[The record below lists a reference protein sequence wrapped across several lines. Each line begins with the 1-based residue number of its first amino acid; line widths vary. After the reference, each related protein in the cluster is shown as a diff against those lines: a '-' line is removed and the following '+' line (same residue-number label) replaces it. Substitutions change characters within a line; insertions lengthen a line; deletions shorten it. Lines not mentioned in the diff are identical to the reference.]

1 MLILTGLGVSP
12 THTSRRAGIVRYT
25 SFCTFAHFNYN
36 YITTDLKILLKVVV
50 RNGVKMSN
58 FCFANFQKNH
68 SNSVTNLQREANREF
83 EDPKRYKND
92 VRLEK
97 SDQNF
102 YFTKSENWGNSIDD
116 ILEKYGI
123 KKRKDSVVLTTTI
136 YGFSEGWEAAL
147 YAKGLS
153 QESVEE
159 QKKQYFQKCFEF
171 ENTRGKCI
179 NFVVHVDEAGM
190 WHAHAATVPIT
201 EVPIKKMKPVLD
213 KDGNPK
219 RLKNDKL
226 KYDYDYKKDA
236 EGNILKRYALNAK
249 AIFGSRR
256 KMSEEQT
263 RFYESCGKPF
273 GMERGECRIDDD
285 EEDRRKHMTEVEYR
299 ITKRAEEKGKKIVDD
314 ARDTVLKM
322 KEEEREKLRAANRTL
337 REANQQAEKII
348 SDAQEQAK
356 EEAEKIINNAYEESE
371 RIKQVAK
378 KQADEEL
385 KERERKAEERE
396 AQNARGKR
404 WIEEENKRL
413 DEKRAQLRKEARVYD
428 TSSDIADKQYEE
440 AASTSKPNRRT
451 PYIAY

>member
-12 THTSRRAGIVRYT
+12 THTSRKAGIVRYT
-25 SFCTFAHFNYN
+25 SFCTFAHFDYN
-36 YITTDLKILLKVVV
+36 YTTTDFKILLKVVV

-58 FCFANFQKNH
+58 YCFANFQKRH

-83 EDPKRYKND
+83 EDPKRYKNN
-92 VRLEK
+92 VRLEE

-102 YFTKSENWGNSIDD
+102 YFAKSESWKNSIDD

-136 YGFSEGWEAAL
+136 YGFSEGWEDAL
-147 YAKGLS
+147 YKSGKT
-153 QESVEE
+153 QDEVEE
-159 QKKQYFQKCFEF
+159 QKKEFFKKCFEF

-179 NFVVHVDEAGM
+179 NFIVHVDEAGQ
-190 WHAHAATVPIT
+190 WHAHAATVPIA
-201 EVPIKKMKPVLD
+201 EVPIKKMKPVFD

-219 RLKNDKL
+219 RLKNGRL
-226 KYDYDYKKDA
+226 KYDYDYQKD
-236 EGNILKRYALNAK
+236 ALNAK

-273 GMERGECRIDDD
+273 GMERGECRIDDT
-285 EEDRRKHMTEVEYR
+285 EEDRKKHLSEVEYR
-299 ITKRAEEKGKKIVDD
+299 HTARAKEKAKKIVDD

-348 SDAQEQAK
+348 S
-356 EEAEKIINNAYEESE
+356 NAYEESE
-371 RIKQVAK
+371 RIK
-378 KQADEEL
+378 KQADDYLEEEKRKL
-385 KERERKAEERE
+385 KEEKAQVEERRAQNERKA
-396 AQNARGKR
+396 K

-413 DEKRAQLRKEARVYD
+413 DEKRAQIRKEAKVYD

-440 AASTSKPNRRT
+440 AVSISKPYRRL
-451 PYIAY
+451 PDIVY

>member
-1 MLILTGLGVSP
+1 
-12 THTSRRAGIVRYT
+12 
-25 SFCTFAHFNYN
+25 
-36 YITTDLKILLKVVV
+36 
-50 RNGVKMSN
+50 MSN
-58 FCFANFQKNH
+58 FCFANFQKQH

-83 EDPKRYKND
+83 EDPKRYKNH
-92 VRLEK
+92 VRLEE

-102 YFTKSENWGNSIDD
+102 YFAKCESWKNSIDD

-136 YGFSEGWEAAL
+136 YGFSEGWEDAL
-147 YAKGLS
+147 YKSGKT
-153 QESVEE
+153 QDEVEE
-159 QKKQYFQKCFEF
+159 QKKQFFKKCFEF

-179 NFVVHVDEAGM
+179 NFIVHVDEAGQ
-190 WHAHAATVPIT
+190 WHAHAATVPIA
-201 EVPIKKMKPVLD
+201 EVPIKKMKPVFD

-219 RLKNDKL
+219 RLKNGRL
-226 KYDYDYKKDA
+226 KYDYDYQKDA

-273 GMERGECRIDDD
+273 GMERGECRIDDT
-285 EEDRRKHMTEVEYR
+285 EEDRKKHLSEVEYR
-299 ITKRAEEKGKKIVDD
+299 HTARAKEKAKKIVDD

-337 REANQQAEKII
+337 REANQQAKEIISNAEEEAKEKAEKII

-356 EEAEKIINNAYEESE
+356 EEKRKLEEEKAQVEEG
-371 RIKQVAK
+371 RAQN
-378 KQADEEL
+378 
-385 KERERKAEERE
+385 ERKA
-396 AQNARGKR
+396 K

-413 DEKRAQLRKEARVYD
+413 DEKRANIRKEENMQDLAKDIEHQNDEKNKPERLLPTVAYD
-428 TSSDIADKQYEE
+428 Y
-440 AASTSKPNRRT
+440 NL
-451 PYIAY
+451 

>member
-1 MLILTGLGVSP
+1 
-12 THTSRRAGIVRYT
+12 
-25 SFCTFAHFNYN
+25 
-36 YITTDLKILLKVVV
+36 
-50 RNGVKMSN
+50 MSN

-68 SNSVTNLQREANREF
+68 FNSVTNLQREANREF
-83 EDPKRYKND
+83 EDPKQYKND
-92 VRLEK
+92 VRLEE

-102 YFTKSENWGNSIDD
+102 YFAKSENWKNSIDD

-190 WHAHAATVPIT
+190 WHAHAATVPIA

-273 GMERGECRIDDD
+273 GMERGECRIDDT

-348 SDAQEQAK
+348 NDAKEEAK

-378 KQADEEL
+378 KQVDDYFEEE
-385 KERERKAEERE
+385 KRKLEEE
-396 AQNARGKR
+396 KAQNASKAK

-413 DEKRAQLRKEARVYD
+413 DEKRANIRKEENMQDLAKDIEHQNDEKNKPKRPLPTVAYD
-428 TSSDIADKQYEE
+428 YDL
-440 AASTSKPNRRT
+440 
-451 PYIAY
+451 

>member
-1 MLILTGLGVSP
+1 ME
-12 THTSRRAGIVRYT
+12 
-25 SFCTFAHFNYN
+25 
-36 YITTDLKILLKVVV
+36 
-50 RNGVKMSN
+50 VKMAN
-58 FCFANFQKNH
+58 YCFANFQKHH

-83 EDPKRYKND
+83 EDPKRYKNN
-92 VRLEK
+92 VRLEE

-102 YFTKSENWGNSIDD
+102 YFVKSKSWKNSIDD

-136 YGFSEGWEAAL
+136 YGFSEGWEDAL
-147 YAKGLS
+147 YKSGKT
-153 QESVEE
+153 QDEVEE
-159 QKKQYFQKCFEF
+159 QKKQFFKKCFEF

-179 NFVVHVDEAGM
+179 NFVVHVDEAGQ

-201 EVPIKKMKPVLD
+201 AVPIKKMKPVFD

-219 RLKNDKL
+219 RLKNGRL
-226 KYDYDYKKDA
+226 KYDYDYQKDA

-273 GMERGECRIDDD
+273 GMERGECRIDDT
-285 EEDRRKHMTEVEYR
+285 EEDRRKHMSEVDYR
-299 ITKRAEEKGKKIVDD
+299 HTARAKEKAKKIVDD

-348 SDAQEQAK
+348 
-356 EEAEKIINNAYEESE
+356 NNAYEESE

-385 KERERKAEERE
+385 EERERKLKEEE
-396 AQNARGKR
+396 AQNARKAK
-404 WIEEENKRL
+404 WIEEENRRL
-413 DEKRAQLRKEARVYD
+413 DEKRAQIRKEARVYD

-440 AASTSKPNRRT
+440 AVSTSKSNRRM
-451 PYIAY
+451 PYVAY

>member
-1 MLILTGLGVSP
+1 
-12 THTSRRAGIVRYT
+12 
-25 SFCTFAHFNYN
+25 
-36 YITTDLKILLKVVV
+36 
-50 RNGVKMSN
+50 MSN
-58 FCFANFQKNH
+58 FCFANFQKHH

-83 EDPKRYKND
+83 EDPKRYKNN
-92 VRLEK
+92 VRLEE

-102 YFTKSENWGNSIDD
+102 YFAKSESWKNSIDD

-136 YGFSEGWEAAL
+136 YGFSEGWEDAL
-147 YAKGLS
+147 YKSGKT
-153 QESVEE
+153 QDEVEE
-159 QKKQYFQKCFEF
+159 QKKEFFKKCFEF

-179 NFVVHVDEAGM
+179 NFIVHVDEAGQ
-190 WHAHAATVPIT
+190 WHAHAATVPIA
-201 EVPIKKMKPVLD
+201 EVPIKKMKPVFD

-219 RLKNDKL
+219 RLKNGRL
-226 KYDYDYKKDA
+226 KYDYDYQKDA

-299 ITKRAEEKGKKIVDD
+299 HTARAKEKAKKIVDD

-348 SDAQEQAK
+348 NDAKEEAK

-378 KQADEEL
+378 KRADEEL
-385 KERERKAEERE
+385 EERERKAEERE
-396 AQNARGKR
+396 AQNAREKR

-413 DEKRAQLRKEARVYD
+413 DEKRAQIRKEARVYD

-440 AASTSKPNRRT
+440 AVSTSKSNRRM
-451 PYIAY
+451 PYVAY

>member
-1 MLILTGLGVSP
+1 
-12 THTSRRAGIVRYT
+12 
-25 SFCTFAHFNYN
+25 
-36 YITTDLKILLKVVV
+36 
-50 RNGVKMSN
+50 MSN

-102 YFTKSENWGNSIDD
+102 YFAKSESWKNSIDD

-153 QESVEE
+153 QESVEK

-219 RLKNDKL
+219 RLKNGKL
-226 KYDYDYKKDA
+226 KYDYDYQKDA
-236 EGNILKRYALNAK
+236 EGSILKRYALNAK

-273 GMERGECRIDDD
+273 GMERGECRIDDT
-285 EEDRRKHMTEVEYR
+285 EEDRKKHLSEVEYR
-299 ITKRAEEKGKKIVDD
+299 HMARAKEKAKKIVDD

-337 REANQQAEKII
+337 REANQQAKKII
-348 SDAQEQAK
+348 DD
-356 EEAEKIINNAYEESE
+356 
-371 RIKQVAK
+371 AK
-378 KQADEEL
+378 KQADDYFEEREKEL
-385 KERERKAEERE
+385 EERERTLKEEKAQVEEGR
-396 AQNARGKR
+396 AQNARRAK
-404 WIEEENKRL
+404 ELE
-413 DEKRAQLRKEARVYD
+413 EKRANIRKEENLQDLAKDIEHQNDEKNKPKRLLPTVAYD
-428 TSSDIADKQYEE
+428 Y
-440 AASTSKPNRRT
+440 NL
-451 PYIAY
+451 

>member
-1 MLILTGLGVSP
+1 
-12 THTSRRAGIVRYT
+12 
-25 SFCTFAHFNYN
+25 
-36 YITTDLKILLKVVV
+36 
-50 RNGVKMSN
+50 MSN

-83 EDPKRYKND
+83 EDPKQYKND

-102 YFTKSENWGNSIDD
+102 YFAKSENWKNSIDD

-273 GMERGECRIDDD
+273 GMERGECRIDDT
-285 EEDRRKHMTEVEYR
+285 EEDRKKHLSEVEYR
-299 ITKRAEEKGKKIVDD
+299 HTARAKEKAKKIVDD

-348 SDAQEQAK
+348 ND
-356 EEAEKIINNAYEESE
+356 AYEESE
-371 RIKQVAK
+371 RIK
-378 KQADEEL
+378 KQADDYLEEEKRKL
-385 KERERKAEERE
+385 EEEKAQVEERRAQNERKA
-396 AQNARGKR
+396 K

-413 DEKRAQLRKEARVYD
+413 DEKRANIRKEENMQDLAKDIEHQNDEKNKPKRPLPTVAYD
-428 TSSDIADKQYEE
+428 YDL
-440 AASTSKPNRRT
+440 
-451 PYIAY
+451 